1 MSTALN
7 SIASRAM
14 EIDEHYANFQATKAE
29 KTKAVENELNVQKTS
44 PSSNENMPPARDE
57 YVHEPPAAP
66 IGLYRL
72 EQDENGKPRVIFDDP
87 EKTNDTPK
95 PRDVQKPEDASKSRD
110 TQKPEDASKSE
121 ETCTGNTD
129 KVDREIEHLKEE
141 KKRLEQQI
149 RSASGDAEKIE
160 RLEQKLEHV
169 EQELARKDTETYR
182 RQHTTFS
189 S

>member
-44 PSSNENMPPARDE
+44 PSSSENMPPARDE

-87 EKTNDTPK
+87 EKMNDTQK
-95 PRDVQKPEDASKSRD
+95 PRDV
-110 TQKPEDASKSE
+110 QKPEDASKSE

-149 RSASGDAEKIE
+149 RTASGDAEKIE